1 MEHASAIRV
10 TDLLCCPRCEGRL
23 DPGPPPAC
31 AACDTRYPVIDDIP
45 WLCPEPDAALGEW
58 RGQLHAL
65 TAGLDAQA
73 ERYRAALT
81 DDVSRTATRN
91 RLKLL
96 SAACQ
101 DHAKRLKSLLAP
113 LLAGQ
118 PSATLETYRA
128 LSGAL
133 PAGQGLAGYYANLHR
148 DWNWGDAE
156 NEAAARIVATALGD
170 APPGRMLVVGAGAG
184 RLAYDLHMHRHPA
197 VTVAADLN
205 PLMLAVAR
213 RVFAGETVEMYE
225 FPVAPRDL
233 ASHAV
238 LRRLRAPAAASPGLH
253 VVLADAARP
262 PFARGAFDT
271 VVTPWLVD
279 ILDDDLAAF
288 AARVHHWLRPGG
300 RWVNTGSLFF
310 QHADP
315 ARCYSTE
322 EVLDIV
328 RDAGFDSIE
337 AGRADRTLPR
347 FSGKPARTA
356 GAVVHFRC
364 ASRRE
369 RAAGSSDASRGAGLA
384 RAQRP
389 ARAAAARR
397 GRHVLSMRVHAFVG
411 SLVDGRRTL
420 RDIAAVLV
428 SERLMTAEESEPAV
442 RAFLR
447 RLFDDAADA
456 FAPLTPH

>member
-1 MEHASAIRV
+1 MEHASAIPV
-10 TDLLCCPRCEGRL
+10 VDLLCCPRCEGRL

-31 AACDTRYPVIDDIP
+31 AACGARYPVVDGIP
-45 WLCPEPDAALGEW
+45 WLCPEPDALLGEW
-58 RGQLHAL
+58 RIQLHAL
-65 TAGLDAQA
+65 TAALESQA

-81 DDVSRTATRN
+81 DDLTRAATRN

-113 LLAGQ
+113 LRAGAE
-118 PSATLETYRA
+118 SATLETHRA

-133 PAGQGLAGYYANLHR
+133 PAGQGLVGYYANLHR

-156 NEAAARIVATALGD
+156 NAAACRIVATALGE
-170 APPGRMLVVGAGAG
+170 AHPGRMLVAGAGAG
-184 RLAYDLHMHRHPA
+184 RLAYDLHTSRRPA

-213 RVFAGETVEMYE
+213 RMFAGETLELYE
-225 FPVAPRDL
+225 FPLAPRDL

-238 LRRLRAPAAASPGLH
+238 LRRLRAPAPASNDLH

-279 ILDDDLAAF
+279 ILDDDLVAF
-288 AARVHHWLRPGG
+288 AARVHSWLRPGG
-300 RWVNTGSLFF
+300 CWVNTGSLFF

-322 EVLDIV
+322 EVLEIV
-328 RDAGFDSIE
+328 RDAGFDSIDVDE
-337 AGRADRTLPR
+337 QTVPYLASP
-347 FSGKPARTA
+347 
-356 GAVVHFRC
+356 
-364 ASRRE
+364 ASRHARQE
-369 RAAGSSDASRGAGLA
+369 RLFTF
-384 RAQRP
+384 
-389 ARAAAARR
+389 AARR
-397 GRHVLSMRVHAFVG
+397 DETERPAPPTRTARADWLVRSDVPVPLLPDVSSHLLSMRVHAFVG
-411 SLVDGRRTL
+411 TLVDGRRSL
-420 RDIAAVLV
+420 RDIAEVLV
-428 SERLMTAEESEPAV
+428 RERLMTSAEAEPAV

-447 RLFDDAADA
+447 RLFDDAQT
-456 FAPLTPH
+456 PLRR

>member
-31 AACDTRYPVIDDIP
+31 AACDTRYPVIDGIP

-337 AGRADRTLPR
+337 AAEQTVPYLASP
-347 FSGKPARTA
+347 
-356 GAVVHFRC
+356 
-364 ASRRE
+364 ASRHARQE
-369 RAAGSSDASRGAGLA
+369 QLFTFGA
-384 RAQRP
+384 RRDESERP
-389 ARAAAARR
+389 APATRAVAPDWLVRSDLPVPLLPDVAS
-397 GRHVLSMRVHAFVG
+397 HVLSMRVHAFVG

-447 RLFDDAADA
+447 RLFDDAQT
-456 FAPLTPH
+456 PLRR

>member
-1 MEHASAIRV
+1 LEHASAIPV
-10 TDLLCCPRCEGRL
+10 SDLLCCPRCEGRL
-23 DPGPPPAC
+23 DTGPPPAC
-31 AACDTRYPVIDDIP
+31 AACDTRYPVLDDIP

-156 NEAAARIVATALGD
+156 NDAASRIVATALGD

-271 VVTPWLVD
+271 VVTPWLID

-288 AARVHHWLRPGG
+288 AARVHDWLRPGG

-328 RDAGFDSIE
+328 HDAGFDSIE
-337 AGRADRTLPR
+337 AGEQTIPYLASP
-347 FSGKPARTA
+347 
-356 GAVVHFRC
+356 
-364 ASRRE
+364 ASRHARQE
-369 RAAGSSDASRGAGLA
+369 RLFTFGA
-384 RAQRP
+384 RRDESERP
-389 ARAAAARR
+389 APATRAVAPDWLVRSDLPVPLLPDVAS
-397 GRHVLSMRVHAFVG
+397 HVLSMRVHAFVG

-428 SERLMTAEESEPAV
+428 RERLMTAEESEPAV

-447 RLFDDAADA
+447 RLFDDAQT
-456 FAPLTPH
+456 PLRR